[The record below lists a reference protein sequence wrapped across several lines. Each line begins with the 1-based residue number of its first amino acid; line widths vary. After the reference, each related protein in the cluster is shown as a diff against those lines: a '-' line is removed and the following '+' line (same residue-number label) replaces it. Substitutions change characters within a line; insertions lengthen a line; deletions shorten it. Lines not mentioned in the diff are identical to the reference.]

1 MMSEADNYPEL
12 EKKTDIVDHEQTSSA
27 SEVENTEN
35 TPMTE
40 TEVKETPV
48 SESEVEVEQI
58 PVSESE
64 VISEEIETSPEE
76 SSVTP
81 EEATDN
87 TAQAQIQSLQ
97 EEIASLKQQLEIQT
111 EQLKSAQNQFMRLN
125 ADFDNF
131 RRRTSKE
138 KEELESQ
145 FKKKIISEI
154 LPAVDNFERARSQI
168 KPAND
173 GEMIIHKSYQGVYKN
188 LVEGLKK
195 VGVSAMR
202 PENQPFDP
210 NYHEAM
216 LREPTNEYPEGTVIE
231 QLVRGYMVDDQVL
244 RYAMVKVAMP
254 GEDEPENTNSE
265 SEILENSQE

>member
-12 EKKTDIVDHEQTSSA
+12 EKKTDIADHETNSSPSEEINNQE
-27 SEVENTEN
+27 SEV
-35 TPMTE
+35 ME
-40 TEVKETPV
+40 TDFEQQPV
-48 SESEVEVEQI
+48 SETVVNNEENAEPSNAEATEPQNDNNQLNSVVESLQK
-58 PVSESE
+58 
-64 VISEEIETSPEE
+64 EIE
-76 SSVTP
+76 
-81 EEATDN
+81 
-87 TAQAQIQSLQ
+87 
-97 EEIASLKQQLEIQT
+97 SLKQELELKE
-111 EQLKSAQNQFMRLN
+111 EQVKSANSQFMRLT

-131 RRRTSKE
+131 RRRTSRE

-145 FKKKIISEI
+145 VKKKIINEI
-154 LPAVDNFERARSQI
+154 LPAVDNFERARNQI

-173 GEMIIHKSYQGVYKN
+173 GEMTIHKSYQGVYKI

-210 NYHEAM
+210 NFHEAM

-231 QLVRGYMVDDQVL
+231 QLVRGYMIDDQVL

-254 GEDEPENTNSE
+254 GENESENTDLE
-265 SEILENSQE
+265 SETSENSQE

>member
-12 EKKTDIVDHEQTSSA
+12 ETKTDIADHEPTSSPA
-27 SEVENTEN
+27 ETEQ
-35 TPMTE
+35 MEDSSVME
-40 TEVKETPV
+40 TEVQETAP
-48 SESEVEVEQI
+48 SESEQNNR
-58 PVSESE
+58 
-64 VISEEIETSPEE
+64 ET
-76 SSVTP
+76 
-81 EEATDN
+81 EEATDSMN
-87 TAQAQIQSLQ
+87 ESPVTSEEEEGKDNSAQAQIELLQ
-97 EEIASLKQQLEIQT
+97 KEIESLKQQLEIQT
-111 EQLKSAQNQFMRLN
+111 EQVKSAQNQFMRLT

-168 KPAND
+168 KPATE
-173 GEMIIHKSYQGVYKN
+173 GEMAIHKSYQGVYKT

-195 VGVSAMR
+195 IGVSAMR

-210 NYHEAM
+210 NFHEAM

-254 GEDEPENTNSE
+254 LENEPEETNSA
-265 SEILENSQE
+265 SETSENGQQ

>member
-12 EKKTDIVDHEQTSSA
+12 EKKTDIADQEQTSSP
-27 SEVENTEN
+27 SEVENITEDL
-35 TPMTE
+35 PIVE
-40 TEVKETPV
+40 TEV
-48 SESEVEVEQI
+48 EQT

-64 VISEEIETSPEE
+64 VISEEKEEE
-76 SSVTP
+76 SSEESSATP
-81 EEATDN
+81 EEEEITDN
-87 TAQAQIQSLQ
+87 TAQAQIESLQ
-97 EEIASLKQQLEIQT
+97 QEIESLKQQLEIQK
-111 EQLKSAQNQFMRLN
+111 EQVKSAQNQFMRLN

-145 FKKKIISEI
+145 FKKKIINEI

-173 GEMIIHKSYQGVYKN
+173 GEMIIHKSYQGVYKT

-210 NYHEAM
+210 NFHEAM
-216 LREPTNEYPEGTVIE
+216 LREATNEYPEGTVIE

-254 GEDEPENTNSE
+254 GEDEPENTNLE
-265 SEILENSQE
+265 SELETSENSQE

>member
-12 EKKTDIVDHEQTSSA
+12 EKKTDIVDHEQTSSP
-27 SEVENTEN
+27 SEVENTED
-35 TPMTE
+35 TPVTE
-40 TEVKETPV
+40 TEVEQTPV
-48 SESEVEVEQI
+48 SESEVM
-58 PVSESE
+58 SEDL
-64 VISEEIETSPEE
+64 ETPLEE
-76 SSVTP
+76 SSATP
-81 EEATDN
+81 EKEATDN
-87 TAQAQIQSLQ
+87 TAQAQIESLQ
-97 EEIASLKQQLEIQT
+97 EEIASLKQQLETQT

-145 FKKKIISEI
+145 FKKKIIGEI

-173 GEMIIHKSYQGVYKN
+173 GEMIIHKSYQGVYKI

-254 GEDEPENTNSE
+254 GEDEAENTNSS
-265 SEILENSQE
+265 SETSDNNQE